1 MTEPDTLRTRHDN
14 LVWTSPTTVLVDGVS
29 IEFDD
34 DFEATPHDGRLI
46 VLKHP
51 DFLKEY
57 VSVLGDR
64 LYPRVLELGVF
75 DGGSCILFSHLF
87 GVERLS
93 ALDLIHGSPRFDAYR
108 AAAPFRDRIR
118 AHYETSQDDKAALE
132 AILSEDFDA
141 PPDLI
146 IDDAS
151 HFLPESTRSFEILFP
166 RLAPGGWYVLEDWS
180 WAHFPIQLV
189 WHDQPSL
196 AHLLF
201 RLQIA
206 WISRPDL
213 IADIVV
219 RRHMAFIRK
228 HPDAPVGGELSLD
241 DICNMRGRTLQPF

>member
-1 MTEPDTLRTRHDN
+1 MTTPNSLRARHDE
-14 LVWTSPTTVLVDGVS
+14 LVWTAPNRTVVEGVP
-29 IEFDD
+29 IEFDN
-34 DFEATPHDGRLI
+34 DFQAEPQDGRLI
-46 VLKHP
+46 ILKHP
-51 DFLKEY
+51 DFIKEY
-57 VSVLGDR
+57 VAVLGDR
-64 LYPRVLELGVF
+64 LYPRVLELGIF
-75 DGGSCILFSHLF
+75 DGGSCVLFSHLF

-93 ALDLIHGSPRFDAYR
+93 AIDLIHGSPRFDAYR

-118 AHYETSQDDKAALE
+118 AHYQTSQDDKAALE
-132 AILSEDFDA
+132 RILAEDFDG

-151 HFLPESTRSFEILFP
+151 HFLSESTRSFELLFP

-180 WAHFPIQLV
+180 WAHFPYQFN

-219 RRHMAFIRK
+219 RRAMAFIRK
-228 HPDAPVGGELSLD
+228 HPDAPVGGDLSLD
-241 DICNMRGRTLQPF
+241 EICCMRGRTLHPF